1 MITATWSSARRDM
14 VQRGADRLTVVT
26 IGDIVSGTPG
36 LSSYLA
42 GDSSTSTA
50 HCRAISAEVVS
61 ICRAF
66 GSCVLI
72 ADVSFAGN
80 INPAKLRTAAL
91 GRSVRTLIVVDED
104 DPQLSQ
110 SLLRMG
116 FDGAIERSAP
126 PAVFRRALDAVA
138 KGELWASRKSVSA
151 LVREFLSATCPIQL
165 TVREREIFDLLAKG
179 YKNRE
184 IADALFVSRDT
195 IRWHLRGIYAKLGVR
210 DRKHAIECAFGEGRT
225 GSIKPYTVKGVAKS
239 PRQAS

>member
-1 MITATWSSARRDM
+1 MITVSWSSARRDRE
-14 VQRGADRLTVVT
+14 QRGADRLTVVT
-26 IGDIVSGTPG
+26 IGDIVTRTPG

-42 GDSSTSTA
+42 SDASTLTA

-61 ICRAF
+61 IYREF

-91 GRSVRTLIVVDED
+91 GGSVKTLIVVDED

-138 KGELWASRKSVSA
+138 QGELWASRKSVSA

-165 TVREREIFDLLAKG
+165 TAREGEIFDLLAKG

-195 IRWHLRGIYAKLGVR
+195 IRWHLRSIYAKLGVP
-210 DRKHAIECAFGEGRT
+210 DRKHAIEYGFSEGRAVP
-225 GSIKPYTVKGVAKS
+225 IKPYTAKGVGKA
-239 PRQAS
+239 PRQAC